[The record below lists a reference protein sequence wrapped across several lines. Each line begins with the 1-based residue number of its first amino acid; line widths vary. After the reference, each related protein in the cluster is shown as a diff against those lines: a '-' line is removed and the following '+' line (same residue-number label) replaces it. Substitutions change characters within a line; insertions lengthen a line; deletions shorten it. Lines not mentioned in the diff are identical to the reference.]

1 MKGIIV
7 LLVVLYALLLINKYA
22 PSIDIVKSVDG
33 AYVVLLYYNKRY
45 TTGEIKRNFIELFK
59 F

>member
-7 LLVVLYALLLINKYA
+7 LLVVLYALIIINKYA

-45 TTGEIKRNFIELFK
+45 PTGEIKRNFIELFK